1 MEVGYVELTK
11 VFLKKKKANK
21 LNSNRMCR
29 AQIEVRYVLPE
40 KRVGKK
46 RISLCSWREIEK
58 CGINVDVVRIRWALG
73 NWNLPSSHRRPP
85 RRTQVHGSQKE
96 KSIGKSGLNMISCAL
111 KSAMPF
117 PYSAKYS
124 EVFLNSSIAYAICSG
139 ILALKRSRARLSSPS

>member
-85 RRTQVHGSQKE
+85 RRTQVHGSQK
-96 KSIGKSGLNMISCAL
+96 KNQKASQD
-111 KSAMPF
+111 
-117 PYSAKYS
+117 
-124 EVFLNSSIAYAICSG
+124 
-139 ILALKRSRARLSSPS
+139 